1 MQDFAG
7 KTAVVTGAAS
17 GVGLAAAKAFAQ
29 AGMSVA
35 LLDVRAAEL
44 EAAAHQVRAL
54 GGRVLAVPTDVS
66 NGESVEAAA
75 ATVER
80 EFGAVHLLMN
90 NAAVFMRGV
99 RMDEAPDEA
108 WNWILGVNLYGV
120 IHGVQSFVP
129 RMKAHG
135 QGGHVVNTASIS
147 GLVVGDRES
156 GAYSATKFA
165 VIAFSE
171 ALEHDLKGAGIGVSV
186 VIPGGVSTDFYPNS
200 ALSRGGLAGPNAYA
214 ETPPDIAAGMKPEE
228 VARRMLEGV
237 RAGQFFIPT
246 HPQTRAVVEA
256 RHARLM
262 AAYDFAESRFGGG
275 S

>member
-200 ALSRGGLAGPNAYA
+200 AQSRGGLAGPNAYA